1 MTVYIFTDIS
11 EIPICEST
19 ISCDNLLCDGH
30 GRPPN
35 PSVVVQ
41 VTTQNR
47 KSWVKYGRT
56 EVIEVCCTD
65 FHSSSVKTMISFLSF
80 SDVRIRNSCVR

>member
-1 MTVYIFTDIS
+1 M
-11 EIPICEST
+11 PICESA

-41 VTTQNR
+41 VTAQNR
-47 KSWVKYGRT
+47 IGWIKYGRT
-56 EVIEVCCTD
+56 EVIEVSHVPITAD
-65 FHSSSVKTMISFLSF
+65 AITAQY
-80 SDVRIRNSCVR
+80 